1 MPCFSKRLARQA
13 RDLGVLDREDL
24 RQHLDHGDVGAHGV
38 EERGELDA
46 DRAGADHQQR
56 FRHPLRHHRL
66 EIGPD
71 QFLVGLQPRQHAR
84 PRAGGEDDVLG
95 LIGALAQRALRR
107 LDGGLLHRD
116 LAGRVDRGVAPDHR
130 HLVLLHQEA
139 DAVIEAFR
147 DAARARHHGLRI
159 ERDFF
164 GGQPVIL
171 GVLHVVVDLGR
182 AQQRLGRDAAPVQA
196 DAAEIGFFDDRGL
209 ETELRGADRGD
220 VAAGA
225 GADDDD
231 VEGCVG
237 HGYALVVI
245 VRPSCFSGH
254 CEEPLRRSNPHC
266 RGKMDCFAALAMT
279 AYSSHTIII
288 TGFSISRLNAP
299 ISSAPSAPSMA
310 R

>member
-1 MPCFSKRLARQA
+1 MPCFSNRLRARPAISASSTGQ
-13 RDLGVLDREDL
+13 DL

-56 FRHPLRHHRL
+56 LRHLLRHHRL

-71 QFLVGLQPRQHAR
+71 QLLVGLEPRQHAR
-84 PRAGGEDDVLG
+84 PRAGREDDVLG

-116 LAGRVDRGVAPDHR
+116 LAGRIDRRLAPDHR
-130 HLVLLHQEA
+130 DLVLLHQEA
-139 DAVIEAFR
+139 DAVIEALR
-147 DAARARHHGLRI
+147 DAARALHHGLRI
-159 ERDFF
+159 ERDFL
-164 GGQPVIL
+164 GGKPVIL
-171 GVLHVVVDLGR
+171 GVLHVVVDFGR

-196 DAAEIGFFDDRGL
+196 DAAEIGFLDDRGL
-209 ETELRGADRGD
+209 EAELGGADRGD

-237 HGYALVVI
+237 HGYCA
-245 VRPSCFSGH
+245 RCHRATDHGSFPS
-254 CEEPLRRSNPHC
+254 LR
-266 RGKMDCFAALAMT
+266 GALAT
-279 AYSSHTIII
+279 KQSTLSPVRWIASLRSQ
-288 TGFSISRLNAP
+288 
-299 ISSAPSAPSMA
+299 
-310 R
+310 

>member
-1 MPCFSKRLARQA
+1 MVATTLSAFFSSFVTLVFAEDLDALLLELLAREA
-13 RDLGVLDREDL
+13 CDLGVLDGKDL

-38 EERGELDA
+38 EERRELDA
-46 DRAGADHQQR
+46 DRAGTDHQQR

-66 EIGPD
+66 KIGPD

-84 PRAGGEDDVLG
+84 PGAGGEDDVLG

-107 LDGGLLHRD
+107 FDGGLLHRD
-116 LAGRVDRGVAPDHR
+116 LAGRIDRGLAPDHR
-130 HLVLLHQEA
+130 DLVLLHQEA

-159 ERDFF
+159 ERDFL
-164 GGQPVIL
+164 GGKPVIL
-171 GVLHVVVDLGR
+171 GVLHVVVDFGR

-209 ETELRGADRGD
+209 EAELGGADRGD

-237 HGYALVVI
+237 HVMHSL
-245 VRPSCFSGH
+245 PSCDTALSS
-254 CEEPLRRSNPHC
+254 LR
-266 RGKMDCFAALAMT
+266 GALAT
-279 AYSSHTIII
+279 KQSTLSPVRWIASLRSQ
-288 TGFSISRLNAP
+288 
-299 ISSAPSAPSMA
+299 
-310 R
+310 